1 MEVTFLSTFD
11 CSCAEAALDG
21 SDAELDLLG
30 HTQARQAGGLTDPCR
45 SLKPPW
51 PPLAELMMYSVL
63 HRGAAETQSWDMG
76 ASGMQVCCTGIYRR
90 LIQVKKKSRELQ
102 DLHLSG
108 YMLRKKPE
116 MCNHQPVILHL
127 ESPQR
132 RRSCIRPK
140 KHLAWTFCL

>member
-1 MEVTFLSTFD
+1 
-11 CSCAEAALDG
+11 
-21 SDAELDLLG
+21 
-30 HTQARQAGGLTDPCR
+30 
-45 SLKPPW
+45 
-51 PPLAELMMYSVL
+51 MMYSVL

-90 LIQVKKKSRELQ
+90 LIQVKKSLETSEICICLGM
-102 DLHLSG
+102 SG